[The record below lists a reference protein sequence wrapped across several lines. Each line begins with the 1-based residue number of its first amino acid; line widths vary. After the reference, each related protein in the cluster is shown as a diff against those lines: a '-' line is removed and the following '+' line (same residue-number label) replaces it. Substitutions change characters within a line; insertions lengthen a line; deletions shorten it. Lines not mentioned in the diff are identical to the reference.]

1 MQLDSTR
8 IAIVQTTDDCP
19 GSLLVLMLLA
29 LLKDEDE
36 DEVEMRWRWM
46 NTAPV
51 PENALNRAHSPQLEH
66 ESTHWSSASKDGRER
81 ARSHLVAQSTTTGTK

>member
-51 PENALNRAHSPQLEH
+51 PEY
-66 ESTHWSSASKDGRER
+66 THLDHFPAYVTLPFTPPFPILSFWASI
-81 ARSHLVAQSTTTGTK
+81 AFLFASLL

>member
-51 PENALNRAHSPQLEH
+51 PENERRANVEYLG
-66 ESTHWSSASKDGRER
+66 ASEQRIHFINFSGANQRDQHRKQG
-81 ARSHLVAQSTTTGTK
+81 